1 MVTSNNSKERITS
14 INQLEETPTEK
25 EDFWHKLKLE
35 LNKEKSHSFAAGL
48 IIDKVILI
56 SMSKTYEVLNG
67 YATPNGTKKYV
78 DYAIQKG
85 KPASH
90 FRVFDDLYLSTI
102 GIGTYLG
109 EMTTEDDK
117 AVENAVYQSVK
128 SGAVNV
134 IDTAINYRAMRSEKS
149 IGRGLSSL
157 INDGIISRDQVFI
170 CTKNGYITNDGDY
183 PAIDVME
190 YVQRMYISTGI
201 IRPDDISS
209 GYNVLNLAYIEKCI
223 DKSLLNMHLDAID
236 LVYVHNAFERWYEDV
251 NREEF
256 IQMLVKVF
264 EVYEK
269 YRSNNKIR
277 YYGMAA
283 WTCFRV
289 PPDNKEYLSLEEVVK
304 LAEKIG
310 GNEHGFRFIQLP
322 YNLAYSEALLLKNQ
336 TVGDEKNLNILEAAA
351 KLNIGIFTSI
361 PLFQGRLLRAKIP
374 DYDGLNDQVA
384 KLIQIIR
391 SSPSVIAPLIGQKKP
406 EHVQQNLKIAVIPPM
421 DETRYKKA
429 CQVLLKGE

>member
-1 MVTSNNSKERITS
+1 
-14 INQLEETPTEK
+14 
-25 EDFWHKLKLE
+25 
-35 LNKEKSHSFAAGL
+35 
-48 IIDKVILI
+48 
-56 SMSKTYEVLNG
+56 MSKTYEVLNG
-67 YATPNGTKKYV
+67 YATPKGTKKYV
-78 DYAIQKG
+78 DYAIQKKG
-85 KPASH
+85 KPATH
-90 FRVFDDLYLSTI
+90 FRVFEDLYLSSI

-109 EMTTEDDK
+109 QMTTEDDK

-190 YVQRMYISTGI
+190 YLQKMYISTGI
-201 IRPDDISS
+201 IKPDDISS
-209 GYNVLNLAYIEKCI
+209 GYNVLNPAYIERCI
-223 DKSLLNMHLDAID
+223 DKSLTNMHLGTID
-236 LVYVHNAFERWYEDV
+236 LVYVHNAFESWYQDV
-251 NREEF
+251 SREEF
-256 IQMLVKVF
+256 TQMLAKVF

-269 YRSNNKIR
+269 YRSNDKIR
-277 YYGMAA
+277 FYGMAT

-289 PPDNKEYLSLEEVVK
+289 PPDNKEYLSLEEVVR

-310 GNEHGFRFIQLP
+310 GKGHGFRFIQLP

-361 PLFQGRLLRAKIP
+361 PLFQGQLLKASIP
-374 DYDGLNDQVA
+374 EYDGLNDQVA

-406 EHVQQNLKIAVIPPM
+406 EHVEQNLKIADIPPM
-421 DETRYKKA
+421 DQTQYKKA

>member
-1 MVTSNNSKERITS
+1 MF
-14 INQLEETPTEK
+14 
-25 EDFWHKLKLE
+25 D
-35 LNKEKSHSFAAGL
+35 
-48 IIDKVILI
+48 
-56 SMSKTYEVLNG
+56 TYEVHNG
-67 YATPNGTKKYV
+67 YATPKGTKKYV
-78 DYAIQKG
+78 DYAIQKKG
-85 KPASH
+85 KPATH
-90 FRVFDDLYLSTI
+90 FRVFEDLYLSSI

-109 EMTTEDDK
+109 EITAEDDK
-117 AVENAVYQSVK
+117 AVENAIYQSVK

-149 IGRGLSSL
+149 VGRGLSSL

-190 YVQRMYISTGI
+190 YLQKMYISTGI
-201 IRPDDISS
+201 IKPDDISS
-209 GYNVLNLAYIEKCI
+209 GYNVLNPAYIERCI
-223 DKSLLNMHLDAID
+223 DKSLTNMHLGTID
-236 LVYVHNAFERWYEDV
+236 LVYVHNAFESWYQDV
-251 NREEF
+251 SREEF
-256 IQMLVKVF
+256 TQMLAKVF

-269 YRSNNKIR
+269 YRSNDKIR
-277 YYGMAA
+277 FYGMAT

-289 PPDNKEYLSLEEVVK
+289 PPDNKEYLSLEEVVR

-361 PLFQGRLLRAKIP
+361 PLFQGQLLKASIP

-391 SSPSVIAPLIGQKKP
+391 SSPSVIAPLIGQKKL
-406 EHVQQNLKIAVIPPM
+406 EHVEQNLKIADIPPM
-421 DETRYKKA
+421 DQTQYKKA